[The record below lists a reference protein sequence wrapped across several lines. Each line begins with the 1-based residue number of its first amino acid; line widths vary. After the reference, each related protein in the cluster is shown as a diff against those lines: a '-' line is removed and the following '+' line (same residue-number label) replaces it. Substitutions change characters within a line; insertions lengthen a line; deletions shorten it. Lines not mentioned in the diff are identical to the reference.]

1 MVQRLL
7 DVEYEKRV
15 TLCQD
20 LIEKVESDENFFIK
34 VHFFYLT
41 FILVYKFL
49 KILVQASSFPEKNI
63 IDLQ

>member
-7 DVEYEKRV
+7 DAEYEKRV

-20 LIEKVESDENFFIK
+20 LIGKVESDEIFFIK

-41 FILVYKFL
+41 FIWDRPLHFTKKMSLTY
-49 KILVQASSFPEKNI
+49 NN
-63 IDLQ
+63 